1 MAATLRR
8 FDPKLA
14 VASLAIACGL
24 VLVGWGVM
32 SSVTG
37 DESAG
42 LPDAIERIGPV
53 PDAVQVPSQTSVL
66 VDFVEGYTGTIEID
80 GVAYETIPRETFTP
94 RNPEPG
100 QQVAIPAGAV
110 FDEGNFTL
118 TFTAGDE
125 VGFDEFG
132 AGNHQVRVIY
142 WRIDEGPGNARSYTW
157 TFNVV

>member
-1 MAATLRR
+1 MADPARR

-66 VDFVEGYTGTIEID
+66 VDFVDGYTGTIEID
-80 GVAYETIPRETFTP
+80 GVAYETHRRDDFVPQ
-94 RNPEPG
+94 NPDPG
-100 QQVAIPAGAV
+100 QQVDIPAGAV

-118 TFTAGDE
+118 TFTTGEE
-125 VGFDEFG
+125 VGFDEFA

-142 WRIDEGPGNARSYTW
+142 WRIDGAGDARSYNW
-157 TFNVV
+157 TFNGV